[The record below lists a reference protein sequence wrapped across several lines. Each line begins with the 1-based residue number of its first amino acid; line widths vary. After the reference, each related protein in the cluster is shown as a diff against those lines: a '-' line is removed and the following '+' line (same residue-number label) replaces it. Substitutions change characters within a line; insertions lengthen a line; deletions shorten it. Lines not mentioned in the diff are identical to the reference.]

1 MMLKKCE
8 SCLICAT
15 TQGQER
21 RQNPEL
27 HRIPVGEPFA
37 CVGMDFKE
45 MGESYDEID
54 LHWYFKTTYQSGQKF
69 ML

>member
-1 MMLKKCE
+1 MVFKKCE
-8 SCLICAT
+8 SCLACAT

-27 HRIPVGEPFA
+27 HSIPVGEPFA
-37 CVGMDFKE
+37 CIGMVLKKW
-45 MGESYDEID
+45 MKVVIKID
-54 LHWYFKTTYQSGQKF
+54 LHWYFRTTYQSGQKL